1 MKKVILMAVITI
13 LCIHTASAQFEK
25 GSKTLSANVTGL
37 NLGFTSVK
45 DADDTQI
52 DFNIMAKGSYFIID
66 NLAITAGLGYAYE
79 KIGNYKNHLFQFEAG
94 GRYYLYQGL
103 YGALAYV
110 GTKMKDV
117 DLISFGKIEVGYDF
131 YISENVFFEPA
142 IYLEKGFGDTAKD
155 VTRYGLAV
163 GIGVNF

>member
-1 MKKVILMAVITI
+1 MKKVILMAVIAI
-13 LCIHTASAQFEK
+13 LCMNTASAQFEK

-37 NLGFTSVK
+37 NLGFTSIK
-45 DADDTQI
+45 DADDTHI

-66 NLAITAGLGYAYE
+66 NLAITVGLGLAYQE
-79 KIGNYKNHLFQFEAG
+79 IGDYNDHVFQFEVG

-103 YGALAYV
+103 YGALAYE
-110 GTKMKDV
+110 GGKMRFS
-117 DLISFGKIEVGYDF
+117 DLASFGKIEVGYDF

-142 IYLEKGFGDTAKD
+142 IYFEKGFGNTAKD
-155 VTRYGLAV
+155 ITRYGLAI